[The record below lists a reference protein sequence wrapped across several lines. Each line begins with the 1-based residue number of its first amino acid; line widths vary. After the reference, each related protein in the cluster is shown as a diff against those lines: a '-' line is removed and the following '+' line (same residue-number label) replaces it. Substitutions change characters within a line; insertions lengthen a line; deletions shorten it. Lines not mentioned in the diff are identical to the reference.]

1 MLKAPWISRRAA
13 GALALGLASLASVG
27 CGDSG
32 VPKGTVTGKVV
43 FGGQSV
49 TGGSLLF
56 APVEGVASE
65 PATGIIQPDG
75 SFVVSTLAE
84 GDGAAIG
91 KHMVTFNAPP
101 RTGQENWDG
110 YGTPPPEKISPFEG
124 LAPKEPHIEVKPGE
138 NHFTIELAR
147 APPQPN

>member
-1 MLKAPWISRRAA
+1 MLRTPWIGWRAA
-13 GALALGLASLASVG
+13 SALTLGLASLASFG
-27 CGDSG
+27 CAESG
-32 VPKGTVTGKVV
+32 AAKGQVTGKVV

-91 KHMVTFNAPP
+91 KHLVTYNAPP
-101 RTGQENWDG
+101 RSGQENWDG

-124 LAPKEPHIEVKPGE
+124 LAPKEPHVEVKSGA
-138 NHFTIELAR
+138 NDLTIELVKV
-147 APPQPN
+147 PPQPY